1 MNTFGVLSE
10 VNGRIC
16 SLITAALSKCRNFRQ
31 LAVVELRNRYTVS
44 LPISEE
50 ESVAWRYRNR
60 FLPVNTREK
69 INRITTT
76 GEMPNFLAML
86 LCLSSKAMR

>member
-16 SLITAALSKCRNFRQ
+16 SLITAALSRCRNFRQ

-44 LPISEE
+44 LPISEA
-50 ESVAWRYRNR
+50 ESEQILAGKDQGKDKPHHNHRRNTELLGYVA
-60 FLPVNTREK
+60 
-69 INRITTT
+69 
-76 GEMPNFLAML
+76 L
-86 LCLSSKAMR
+86 LE